1 VNRYHGK
8 AFLAA
13 LLFAGLVG
21 PTPAQAQVADPC
33 SGYKQPRI
41 KIEGQSWW
49 MDHSTDL
56 TQTSHHGHLH
66 AEACVPHLQRVTGR
80 FVVDVTVKL
89 HDNPGKVGKITSQ
102 LTHRRGKTQ
111 TRVLKDL
118 SFKCSV
124 PGDCQKTFRV
134 YVNSAAAPVDG
145 LMDVR
150 IRPVAD
156 TPGVP
161 TRNNMTA
168 AMRFS
173 INAQNG
179 QVERSHSEAGSV
191 EGIGKYDEAGYTG
204 CGLPKEDAR
213 DLDLAKSGTWTP
225 FIAHNSTGDKQS
237 PGWNITRSFVS
248 IDPNIHAGSIG
259 TVVRDVSN
267 GNVGESSIDGVKA
280 EVSINTAALAN
291 GWHKLMCLSQAR
303 TNSVLGPK
311 TIAGVGVF
319 HFYVQNP

>member
-1 VNRYHGK
+1 VHRHHGK

-21 PTPAQAQVADPC
+21 PTPAQAQAADLC

-49 MDHSTDL
+49 MAHSTDL

-66 AEACVPHLQRVTGR
+66 AEACVPHLQRVNGR
-80 FVVDVTVKL
+80 FRVDVTVKL
-89 HDNPGKVGKITSQ
+89 HDNHGKVWKIASL

-111 TRVLKDL
+111 TRGRRNL
-118 SFKCSV
+118 SFKCLV

-150 IRPVAD
+150 LRPVAD

-161 TRNNMTA
+161 TRNNMA
-168 AMRFS
+168 ALIRFS

-179 QVERSHSEAGSV
+179 KVERSHSEAGGV
-191 EGIGKYDEAGYTG
+191 VGIGKYDQAGYTG
-204 CGLPKEDAR
+204 CGLAKEDAR
-213 DLDLAKSGTWTP
+213 DLDLTKSGTWTP
-225 FIAHNSTGDKQS
+225 FMAHTSTGDKQS
-237 PGWNITRSFVS
+237 RGWNITRSFVS

-267 GNVGESSIDGVKA
+267 GNVGERSIDGVKA

-311 TIAGVGVF
+311 TITGVGVF